1 VNAVIEPPDPAAPD
15 PDPDPDAASP
25 AVDAAA
31 APLLEPDGGRES
43 TLLIVDDVADN
54 LTLLLECLDPHYRVR
69 VATNGPR
76 ALSLARVEPTPDLIL
91 LDIMMPGMNG
101 YEVFARL
108 RADPATRGIPVM
120 FVTAIGDP
128 DAEQQGLDIGAAD
141 YIVKPLRP
149 SVVLAR
155 VRTQLELKR
164 ARDVLAGH
172 AAALEAEVARRM
184 ADNERVQDAAIHA
197 LARLA
202 EKRDSDT
209 GLHLRRT
216 QEYVRAL
223 ALRLRASGCYV
234 DQLDDAAIAA
244 IAKSAPL
251 HDIGKVAIP
260 DQILLKPGPLTPAEW
275 EVMRTHASQGRDA
288 IERAEQDVRVPLEFL
303 AYAKQI
309 THSHHERWDGGGYPE
324 GLAGQAIPLS
334 ARLMALADVFDAL
347 TSARVYKAAYTP
359 AVARDLIVAESGR
372 QFDPAVVDAF
382 VASFAQFAGIA
393 DTLRDPA
400 GA

>member
-1 VNAVIEPPDPAAPD
+1 VNAVIDAASSAVPDPAATPPAAD
-15 PDPDPDAASP
+15 PAAS
-25 AVDAAA
+25 
-31 APLLEPDGGRES
+31 PLLEPEGGREP

-91 LDIMMPGMNG
+91 LDIMMPEMNG

-108 RADPATRGIPVM
+108 RADPLTRGIPVV

-128 DAEQQGLDIGAAD
+128 DSEQQGLDIGAAD

-164 ARDVLAGH
+164 ARDVLADHNAG
-172 AAALEAEVARRM
+172 LEAEVARRM
-184 ADNERVQDAAIHA
+184 ADNERIQDVTIHV

-202 EKRDSDT
+202 EKRDSET
-209 GLHLRRT
+209 GLHVRRT
-216 QEYVRAL
+216 QEYVRTL
-223 ALRLRASGCYV
+223 ALELRARGCYCE
-234 DQLDDAAIAA
+234 QLTDRAIAA

-260 DQILLKPGPLTPAEW
+260 DQILLKPGPLTDAEW
-275 EVMRTHASQGRDA
+275 AVMRTHASEGRDA
-288 IERAEQDVRVPLEFL
+288 IERAELDVRVPIEFL
-303 AYAKQI
+303 AYAKEI
-309 THSHHERWDGGGYPE
+309 TQSHHERWDGSGYPQ
-324 GLAGQAIPLS
+324 GIAGEAIPLS

-347 TSARVYKAAYTP
+347 STARCYHEARPV
-359 AVARDLIVAESGR
+359 AVVRDMIVAESGR
-372 QFDPAVVDAF
+372 HFDPLVVDAF
-382 VASFAQFAGIA
+382 VAAFEQFAAIA
-393 DTLRDPA
+393 DTLRDRCEA
-400 GA
+400 